1 MFVGSIVRRSM
12 SLRWVGLLSVVVGL
26 VGLVGLGF
34 TRTVAA
40 VLPGGT
46 VETMASGIAPNG
58 IALGP
63 DGNLWFTNYGNDS
76 IGRITPIGVVTNYS
90 GGSGIWAPYAITAAP
105 DGNLWFAN
113 SLDNSIG
120 RITAVEP
127 PGAPTNAAVQPGTGR
142 RR

>member
-1 MFVGSIVRRSM
+1 MG
-12 SLRWVGLLSVVVGL
+12 WSVVGRRGFGRVGRPRL
-26 VGLVGLGF
+26 YEDCGGG
-34 TRTVAA
+34 
-40 VLPGGT
+40 LPGGT